1 MKIATFAA
9 MQNTYEFTEEFA
21 SKADSVDPL
30 KDLRNHFLFPQHEG
44 ENCLYFTGNSLG
56 LQPKAAKAALQ
67 QELDDWAK
75 YGVEGHFEAKNPW
88 FNYHE
93 LFTSSLAKLV
103 GAKENEV
110 VCMNQLTT
118 NLHLLMVSFYQ
129 PKGKRYKIL
138 CEGKAFPSD
147 QYALESQV
155 RFHGFSPSEAIIE
168 LHPRWGEHTLRTE
181 DILQTIEQH
190 ASELALIMIGGVNY
204 YTGQLLDMKGIT
216 EAGQKAGAR
225 VGWDLAHAAGNV
237 PLELHNW
244 NVDFAAWCSY
254 KYLNSGPGGVS
265 GVYIHEKHST
275 NTDLIRFAGWW
286 GHDKDVRFKMEK
298 GFKAIPNAEGWQ
310 LSNAPVFQM
319 AVHRASLDMFDKVGM
334 QALREKSLNLTAYL
348 EFIIETISQNNTN
361 VNFEII
367 TPKNKSERGAQLS
380 ILCHGQGKSLFDKL
394 TQKGVVADWREP
406 NVIRIAPVPM
416 YNNFEDVYRF
426 GKILES
432 AL

>member
-1 MKIATFAA
+1 

-44 ENCLYFTGNSLG
+44 KNCLYFTGNSLG

-88 FNYHE
+88 FSYHE

-155 RFHGFSPSEAIIE
+155 RFHGFSPNEAIIE

-204 YTGQLLDMKGIT
+204 YTGQLLDMKNIT

-265 GVYIHEKHST
+265 GVYIHEKHAT

-319 AVHRASLDMFDKVGM
+319 AVHRASLDLFDKVGM

-367 TPKNKSERGAQLS
+367 TPKNKNERGAQLS

>member
-1 MKIATFAA
+1 

-21 SKADSVDPL
+21 QKADSSDPL
-30 KDLRNHFLFPQHEG
+30 KDLRNEFLFPQHEG
-44 ENCLYFTGNSLG
+44 KNCVYFTGNSLG
-56 LQPKAAKAALQ
+56 LQPKAAKAALE
-67 QELDDWAK
+67 QELNDWAK

-88 FNYHE
+88 FSYHE
-93 LFTSSLAKLV
+93 LFTASLAKLV
-103 GAKENEV
+103 GAKETEV

-129 PKGKRYKIL
+129 PKGKRFKIL

-155 RFHGFSPSEAIIE
+155 RFHGYSPSEAIIE

-190 ASELALIMIGGVNY
+190 SNEIALIMIGGVNY
-204 YTGQLLDMKGIT
+204 YTGQLLDMKSIT
-216 EAGQKAGAR
+216 EAGHKAGAL

-265 GVYIHEKHST
+265 GVFIHEKHAS

-286 GHDKDVRFKMEK
+286 GHDKNVRFKMEK
-298 GFKAIPNAEGWQ
+298 GFKAIPSAEGWQ

-319 AVHRASLDMFDKVGM
+319 AVHRASLDLFDKVGM
-334 QALREKSLNLTAYL
+334 QALREKSLNLTGYL
-348 EFIIETISQNNTN
+348 EFIIQHISQNNTN

-367 TPKNKSERGAQLS
+367 TPKNTNERGAQLS
-380 ILCHGQGKSLFDKL
+380 ILCHGQGKALFDKL
-394 TQKGVVADWREP
+394 TQNGVIADWREP